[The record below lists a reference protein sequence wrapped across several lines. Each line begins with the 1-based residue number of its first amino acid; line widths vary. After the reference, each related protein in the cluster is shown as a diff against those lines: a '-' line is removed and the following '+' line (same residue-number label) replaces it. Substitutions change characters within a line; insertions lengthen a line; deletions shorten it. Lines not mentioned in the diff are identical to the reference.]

1 MNIVFFSDSKYEY
14 QIRGLI
20 KSLDL
25 RNIPDMLLIYYT
37 VGFDSELER
46 PDLIK
51 KRVELDP
58 AKTKFEFYKPG
69 IVLDAAKNFPG
80 PSIFLD
86 SDIIVGKRFDPDKMR
101 NDGDVPMLSIG
112 NWDVPFS
119 YHHRDIN
126 SAFPVFKIGDRISLK
141 DYVEMGWVNSI
152 NHQDQTFT
160 LINDSGIEIKENQIN
175 LEPMVIFDHNHLMR
189 YFSVD
194 KITMTYVSTCFVS
207 FNDKCQDIL
216 LEWKSITENEYLLQ
230 KPSEYF
236 PFHDETVLNVI
247 LWKRGINVNYGRIF
261 LNTLYSEA
269 AVAVDSD
276 DEIYDVH
283 IQNNPNQF
291 CKRSADVMFYHGMK
305 DPNEIDSML
314 KYLEKK

>member
-58 AKTKFEFYKPG
+58 AKKKFEFYKPG

-112 NWDVPFS
+112 NWDGPFS

-126 SAFPVFKIGDRISLK
+126 SAFPVFKIGDRVFLKGYRDIGWINSLN
-141 DYVEMGWVNSI
+141 Y
-152 NHQDQTFT
+152 QDESFE
-160 LINDSGIEIKENQIN
+160 LINDQGISITEKQTE
-175 LEPMVIFDHNHLMR
+175 LEPMLVFDHYHLMK
-189 YFSVD
+189 YFGVE
-194 KITMTYVSTCFVS
+194 KIYKYVLTCIIS
-207 FNDKCQDIL
+207 FSDKCQDIL
-216 LEWKSITENEYLLQ
+216 LEWKSVAENEYLLQ
-230 KPSEYF
+230 KSHVYF
-236 PFHDETVLNVI
+236 PFPDETPLNVVM
-247 LWKRGINVNYGRIF
+247 WKRNIDVNYGRIF
-261 LNTLYSEA
+261 FNTLYSDA
-269 AVAVDSD
+269 AIIVETD
-276 DEIYDVH
+276 DNIADINV
-283 IQNNPNQF
+283 QDNPNQF
-291 CKRSADVMFYHGMK
+291 CKNSSDVMLYHGMK
-305 DPNEIDSML
+305 DQNEIDRML
-314 KYLEKK
+314 NYLEKK